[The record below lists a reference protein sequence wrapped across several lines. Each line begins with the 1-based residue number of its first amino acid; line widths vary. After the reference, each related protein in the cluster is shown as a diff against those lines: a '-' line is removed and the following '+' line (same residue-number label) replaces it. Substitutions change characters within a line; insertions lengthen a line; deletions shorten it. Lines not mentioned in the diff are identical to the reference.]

1 MVRGT
6 RGTLIRSPQTRG
18 ALYIQKETTVKLKS
32 EINHHIKE
40 AFAKAGIEAE
50 PISVSEATKPEFGD
64 YQFNGAMALAK
75 VLGKNPR
82 QIAMEIAEKID
93 RSSVIS
99 RAEVAG
105 PGFINLWIDPVWM
118 GERLQEMRAD
128 KRLSVLSKEEG
139 VRTVVDYSSPN
150 MAKQMH
156 VGHLRS
162 TIIGDTLARLFS
174 FLGDEVIRQN
184 HIGDWGTQF
193 GMLIAYLEAS
203 GEDAYSSLGD
213 LEQFYKDAKV
223 RFDSDPAFADMA
235 REYVVKLQGGDP
247 HCQTLW
253 QQFIDVSLGHC
264 EEVYSKLGVALGRKD
279 VRAESSY
286 NTLLPSVVE
295 DLRSRSVLQE
305 SDGAQCVFMEGS
317 DVPLIIQK
325 RDGGFLYATT
335 DLAAIRYRTEVLGAK
350 RISYVVD
357 ARQAGHFRQVFDVA
371 RRAGFVG
378 EDVWLEHVSFGM
390 MLDKSGRPFKTR
402 DGGTVKLIDLL
413 EEAVTRAKAMI
424 EARGTQE
431 PGDIEAVADI
441 VGIAAV
447 KYAELSVNRE
457 SNYTFDW
464 DKMLSFE
471 GNTSLYLQYA
481 YARIQSIFRKHGE
494 EIAGEILLADPLE
507 ERLGML
513 LLRFEDV
520 LCAAA
525 RESMPHYITSYLYE
539 LTTLFMKFYEQNPIL
554 KEDISPELRESRL
567 QLADLTARTIKQGLE
582 LLGIQVLDRL

>member
-1 MVRGT
+1 M
-6 RGTLIRSPQTRG
+6 
-18 ALYIQKETTVKLKS
+18 KLKS
-32 EINHHIKE
+32 EINQHIQE
-40 AFAKAGIEAE
+40 AFVKAGIEAE
-50 PISVSEATKPEFGD
+50 SMSVTEAGKPEFGD

-82 QIAMEIAEKID
+82 QIATEIVEKID
-93 RSSVIS
+93 TDGMIS
-99 RAEVAG
+99 RTEIAG

-118 GERLQEMRAD
+118 GEKLQEMLHD
-128 KRLSVLSKEEG
+128 GRLSILPKAKG
-139 VRTVVDYSSPN
+139 VKTVVDYSSPN

-162 TIIGDTLARLFS
+162 TIIGDTLARLFT

-193 GMLIAYLEAS
+193 GMLIAYLETS

-223 RFDSDPAFADMA
+223 KFDSDPVFADMA
-235 REYVVKLQGGDP
+235 REYVVKLQGGDA
-247 HCQTLW
+247 HCRTLW

-264 EEVYSKLGVALGRKD
+264 EEAYRTLDVTLTRKD

-286 NTLLPSVVE
+286 NEMLTAVVE
-295 DLRSRSVLQE
+295 DLRSGTILQE

-357 ARQAGHFRQVFDVA
+357 ARQAGHFKQVFDAA

-413 EEAVTRAKAMI
+413 DEAVSRAKAMI
-424 EARGTQE
+424 EDRGTQE
-431 PGDIEAVADI
+431 AAEVEKVARI
-441 VGIAAV
+441 VGIGAV

-457 SNYTFDW
+457 SNYIFDW

-481 YARIQSIFRKHGE
+481 YARIQSIFRKYGE
-494 EIAGEILLADPLE
+494 KIDGDILLGDPLE
-507 ERLGML
+507 ARLGMM
-513 LLRFEDV
+513 LLRFEDA
-520 LCAAA
+520 LNAAA

-554 KEDISPELRESRL
+554 KEGIPAELRESRL
-567 QLADLTARTIKQGLE
+567 QLASLTARTIRQGLDM
-582 LLGIQVLDRL
+582 LGIQVLDRL